1 MSDFYGPALP
11 PSFTA
16 SQSEETDKDDTTK
29 NQGPQQPTSLRAESP
44 HRKNAS
50 ASSTVYGP
58 ALPPVSGSTGTDHDT
73 ATHTRGPGL
82 PGNDEILE
90 NETQHEKEGSGE
102 SESGDEDCMIGP
114 VPITQQRKEELERE
128 QRKAGVDS
136 RAKKMKDQLSGK
148 VQQEPEGPRREDWM
162 TAEESWSRLSGKED
176 ERSAFR
182 KGTTRT

>member
-58 ALPPVSGSTGTDHDT
+58 ALPPVSGSAGTDHDT

-90 NETQHEKEGSGE
+90 NETQHEKEGKLVE
-102 SESGDEDCMIGP
+102 VQVCVLD
-114 VPITQQRKEELERE
+114 TR
-128 QRKAGVDS
+128 
-136 RAKKMKDQLSGK
+136 RAMTLSW
-148 VQQEPEGPRREDWM
+148 VHFCV
-162 TAEESWSRLSGKED
+162 AHSCHHL
-176 ERSAFR
+176 
-182 KGTTRT
+182 